1 MKPRSNRLGVAP
13 IYGQAHG
20 YGSWSVGRSFG
31 YGVGSGGLAG
41 YGSPG
46 GFGYG
51 ARYGRVN
58 RGYGCASAACD
69 LTDPVTG
76 FIYYYPYGLGRWA
89 SWGSGLLPY
98 GAYRIA

>member
-1 MKPRSNRLGVAP
+1 M
-13 IYGQAHG
+13 
-20 YGSWSVGRSFG
+20 
-31 YGVGSGGLAG
+31 
-41 YGSPG
+41 
-46 GFGYG
+46 
-51 ARYGRVN
+51 N